1 LLALPAMREWAAD
14 AANEAELNASVDPG
28 RLQAQQQ

>member
-14 AANEAELNASVDPG
+14 AANEGELNASVDPG